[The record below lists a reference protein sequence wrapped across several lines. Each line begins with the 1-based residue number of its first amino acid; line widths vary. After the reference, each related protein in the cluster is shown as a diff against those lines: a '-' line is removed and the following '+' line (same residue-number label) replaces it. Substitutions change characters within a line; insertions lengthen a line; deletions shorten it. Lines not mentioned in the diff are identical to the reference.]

1 MKILYVEDHSSQR
14 DIMRQ
19 MLELSGHEVAVA
31 RNGEEGIAKTYE
43 WRPDIILMDLRMHG
57 MGGIEATRHLKS
69 DTAVAHIPII
79 VLSAWTS
86 RHNKE
91 QALLAGASKFITKP
105 VQIED
110 FIEQINELAPS
121 PSTHA

>member
-14 DIMRQ
+14 DIMKQ

-31 RNGEEGIAKTYE
+31 RNGEEGIRKTYA

-57 MGGIEATRHLKS
+57 MGGLEATRHLKS
-69 DTAVAHIPII
+69 DETVAHIPII

-86 RHNKE
+86 RDNRE
-91 QALLAGASKFITKP
+91 EALQAGAAKFITKP
-105 VQIED
+105 VQIEQ
-110 FIEQINELAPS
+110 FIEQINELALK
-121 PSTHA
+121 TQHV

>member
-31 RNGEEGIAKTYE
+31 RNGEEGIQKTYE

-57 MGGIEATRHLKS
+57 MGGIEATRLLKS
-69 DTAVAHIPII
+69 DASVASIPII
-79 VLSAWTS
+79 VLSGWTS
-86 RHNKE
+86 RQNRAD
-91 QALLAGASKFITKP
+91 ALAAGASKFITKP
-105 VQIED
+105 VQIEQ
-110 FIEQINELAPS
+110 FIEQINELAPAS
-121 PSTHA
+121 PT